1 MSQIGLMRIDDHNWV
16 PIEWGPNKKCE
27 TIFNLCGNYF
37 KGPAFVENMMVKR
50 KWAKIL
56 HRYLKRIIVLPK
68 NTFWV
73 WYEPVEKKICQR
85 QGFNT
90 VIYYDRPTPIGQGTN
105 QDKEYT
111 SIDLKSWHWNNLKQ

>member
-16 PIEWGPNKKCE
+16 PTEWGPNKNCE
-27 TIFNLCGNYF
+27 TIFNLCGNYMYF

-73 WYEPVEKKICQR
+73 WYEPDFAS
-85 QGFNT
+85 G
-90 VIYYDRPTPIGQGTN
+90 
-105 QDKEYT
+105 KENMSKT
-111 SIDLKSWHWNNLKQ
+111 RI

>member
-1 MSQIGLMRIDDHNWV
+1 MSQIGLMKIDDHNWV
-16 PIEWGPNKKCE
+16 PTEWGPNKNCE

-56 HRYLKRIIVLPK
+56 HRYLKRIIVLRLIL
-68 NTFWV
+68 
-73 WYEPVEKKICQR
+73 PVEKKICQR
-85 QGFNT
+85 QEFNT

-111 SIDLKSWHWNNLKQ
+111 SIDLKSWHWSNLKQ